1 LRAPPAH
8 RGAVVGG
15 AAQLREEGDHVSV
28 AATNGNGT
36 ATPWFVRGRTA
47 LVTGATRG
55 IGLEC
60 AVALARAGMRVLL
73 VGRDE
78 ERLAQAERTVRER
91 GGSAQVESL
100 RADFASLASVRA
112 LAAEVHARCP
122 QLHVL
127 VANAGGVHKTRE
139 LTVDGIEATFATNH
153 LAHFLLTTELLDLLE
168 ASAPARV
175 VVVSSIAH
183 RQATMDLDDPGFAG
197 GSYRIMRAYGRS
209 KLANL
214 LFTRE
219 LSRRLEGSG
228 VTVNA
233 VHPGAVATNI
243 WSGAPLWAR
252 PLLFVIAR
260 LFMLKPEEGASR
272 VVRLVTDP
280 TLGGVSGRYF
290 EDDRETEPAPL
301 GRDDELAARLWDLSE
316 R

>member
-1 LRAPPAH
+1 PLADREVGRAGQPAHLRRRGTARCDDAQRPAHAAAHRRLRAPPAH

-112 LAAEVHARCP
+112 LAAE
-122 QLHVL
+122 
-127 VANAGGVHKTRE
+127 
-139 LTVDGIEATFATNH
+139 
-153 LAHFLLTTELLDLLE
+153 
-168 ASAPARV
+168 
-175 VVVSSIAH
+175 
-183 RQATMDLDDPGFAG
+183 
-197 GSYRIMRAYGRS
+197 
-209 KLANL
+209 
-214 LFTRE
+214 
-219 LSRRLEGSG
+219 
-228 VTVNA
+228 
-233 VHPGAVATNI
+233 
-243 WSGAPLWAR
+243 
-252 PLLFVIAR
+252 
-260 LFMLKPEEGASR
+260 
-272 VVRLVTDP
+272 
-280 TLGGVSGRYF
+280 
-290 EDDRETEPAPL
+290 
-301 GRDDELAARLWDLSE
+301 
-316 R
+316 